1 MFKIKRFIEEPVQI
15 SKTKNKD
22 TRSFIRRWWACFLL
36 VALSLIALAL
46 HLVCFLVSL
55 LGHHSYWQQG
65 LPFVIAWTVHLVLIA
80 AFQRSTTQPW
90 LAIAS
95 VIVFLAEGSV
105 ILWQWT
111 TRLFVSQEAGHYTGL
126 LAALLSLVV
135 HVILPLRDPRLGSD
149 GICRPFEKPSSDLR
163 SPEDDF
169 TLWDWMTARWAA
181 PLLSI
186 GMSRQIE
193 AEDVWFLG
201 YEFQHRHL
209 HAAFSRLKGSVLAR
223 LLRAN
228 WIDIVIL
235 SLLAFVELFGNFS
248 NPFLL
253 QLLLH
258 YLQRDTFDKRRA
270 IAITIVTLVARLVT
284 AQSAVFS
291 LWFGRR
297 LYERSRGEMITML
310 YEKTLNRQIIGE
322 TALEKTSQRDEGG
335 SNGRMESVSEPGIS
349 LAVPIAGEQST
360 TEPGEAETTAHLPV
374 EELSFS
380 GTATEIAPIEA
391 RSGNASMVVGSSED
405 TPLMTQQ
412 SEITSTTKRL
422 SFIDKIREWTRNVK
436 KSEATAQRTPTTTG
450 KLLNLMRSDVYEVA
464 QRFWE
469 IQSLVNAPFGLII
482 SIVLSWNL
490 LGWTVMIAI
499 GIILIGQ
506 LLNIIM
512 AKMMITWEKRRRSA
526 TDKRLHSCSQYIEL
540 LRHARWYGFHEHWMT
555 GVLDA
560 RQKELHLRLIT
571 MLLKSVIIFV
581 NQLSIRFLPV
591 IAFAAYIKIT
601 KQELR
606 VEIAFPALQL
616 FAMVQNSLV
625 DVPNLIMTLINA
637 SVAMGR
643 VEQFMGEP
651 DKPITVSS
659 DGYGDKELRLVDA
672 SFAWP
677 GLDVSVLRNINLT
690 FQPGLN
696 VIFGEVGSGK
706 SALLQSILGELAL
719 QSGSVVCPDEVIGYC
734 SQTPWLQSMT
744 IRENILFFEPY
755 NENRYSSVIGICQ
768 LAQDFKTFESSDL
781 SPVGE
786 NGIGLSGGQKARVA
800 LARALYSRA
809 RVLLLDDPLSALDH
823 DTAEKVAEA
832 ICHDAHTNQRIV
844 VLATHRIDLCRKLAD
859 QVIEL
864 HNGSVRAAEA
874 TSGVTNTPVKP
885 VESREPPSERFRAE
899 QRNQKDKKF
908 EDEEHRARGGVQ
920 AKVYWQYIKAGTLS
934 WWMLLVLG
942 SVALRLLILAGN
954 WVLKMWGDAYDRPSS
969 LWHLV
974 SQMRIADGTRETV
987 HRSFWERL
995 FDDMP
1000 NPADNSQPWL
1010 QLLALFTLAQCLA
1023 ELASSWTQLAV
1034 QYNAGKRLF
1043 IRTLSC
1049 ISAATFRFYDVTPV
1063 GRLMNRMTSD
1073 MGVVDSNIALELEA
1087 LTRLG
1092 FEWISSLVVVAF
1104 VTPAFLLISIFITIG
1119 FLVVF
1124 RSFLPASQSL
1134 RRLEMASLS
1143 PLMSNFGALVHGLVT
1158 VRAFGAQSRFQDTVI
1173 RVTDTFQR
1181 MDHFYWTVQTWLTY
1195 RFDIM
1200 SAVATCLLTLLAI
1213 YSDLS
1218 AGLTAFLLSAAA
1230 RFVASTHL
1238 LCKTYGQMQL
1248 DFVSV
1253 ERVIELLHIERE
1265 DPGSAKVPAIW
1276 PSSSDDITCENVTIR
1291 YAQDAPP
1298 ALSNVSVR
1306 FKAGRTTALTGRTGS
1321 GKSTLAMALFAAVP
1335 RPEQGTI
1342 KIGDQDVNL
1351 ADKHALRTRITF
1363 LAQEPMLFPGSL
1375 RANLDPTGEEYSDQE
1390 CEAALQ
1396 AVGGKNYE
1404 WTLETRIE
1412 GGGQNLSQGQRQLIS
1427 IARAILRRS
1436 GIVIMDEAT
1445 ASIDLETS
1453 ARLMELVRELLPG
1466 VTMIVIAH
1474 RKAVI
1479 EAADDVVELSKGRVV
1494 SSSSHSTT

>member
-1 MFKIKRFIEEPVQI
+1 MFKNRRFIEEHVQI
-15 SKTKNKD
+15 PKTKNKG
-22 TRSFIRRWWACFLL
+22 TRSFIRRWWTCFLL
-36 VALSLIALAL
+36 VTLSLIALAL

-55 LGHHSYWQQG
+55 LGHHSHWQQG
-65 LPFVIAWTVHLVLIA
+65 LPFVVAWAVQLVLTA
-80 AFQRSTTQPW
+80 GFQRSTAQPW
-90 LAIAS
+90 LTITS
-95 VIVFLAEGSV
+95 VVMFLAEGSA

-111 TRLFVSQEAGHYTGL
+111 TGLFISQEAGHYTGL

-149 GICRPFEKPSSDLR
+149 GICRPFERPSSDLR

-169 TLWDWMTARWAA
+169 TLWDWMTARWAG

-258 YLQRDTFDKRRA
+258 YLQRDTFDKRKA
-270 IAITIVTLVARLVT
+270 IAITTVTLVARLVT

-322 TALEKTSQRDEGG
+322 TALETSQGEPERTDSQTET
-335 SNGRMESVSEPGIS
+335 SVEPGIS
-349 LAVPIAGEQST
+349 LAVPLAGEHST
-360 TEPGEAETTAHLPV
+360 TEPGEAGTAAHLPI
-374 EELSFS
+374 EELSVS
-380 GTATEIAPIEA
+380 RTATEIDTIEA
-391 RSGNASMVVGSSED
+391 RSDITSTVVESSED

-412 SEITSTTKRL
+412 PGIKSSTKSL
-422 SFIDKIREWTRNVK
+422 GFIEKIRDWMRNVK
-436 KSEATAQRTPTTTG
+436 RSEATAHRTPTTTG

-469 IQSLVNAPFGLII
+469 VQSLINAPFGLII
-482 SIVLSWNL
+482 SIALAWNL
-490 LGWTVMIAI
+490 LGWTVMVAI

-506 LLNIIM
+506 VLNIIM
-512 AKMMITWEKRRRSA
+512 AKIMIIWEKRRRSA
-526 TDKRLHSCSQYIEL
+526 TDKRLQSCSQYIEL
-540 LRHARWYGFHEHWMT
+540 LRHARWYGFHEHWMS
-555 GVLDA
+555 GVLED
-560 RQKELHLRLIT
+560 RQKELHLRLVT

-591 IAFAAYIKIT
+591 IAFWAYT
-601 KQELR
+601 TVAHQELR
-606 VEIAFPALQL
+606 VEVAFPALQL

-643 VEQFMGEP
+643 IEQFMGEP
-651 DKPITVSS
+651 DKPETVSS
-659 DGYGDKELRLVDA
+659 DGYGDKELRIVDA

-677 GLDVSVLRNINLT
+677 GLDISVLRNIDLT
-690 FQPGLN
+690 FQPGLS

-706 SALLQSILGELAL
+706 SALLQSLLGELVL
-719 QSGSVVCPDEVIGYC
+719 QSGSVICPDEVIGYC

-755 NENRYSSVIGICQ
+755 NENRYSAVIEICQ
-768 LAQDFKTFESSDL
+768 LAQDFMTFESSDL

-832 ICHDAHTNQRIV
+832 ICHDAHTNERIV
-844 VLATHRIDLCRKLAD
+844 VLATHRIDLCKKLAD

-874 TSGVTNTPVKP
+874 TSGSGSTAVKK
-885 VESREPPSERFRAE
+885 VKSQEESGERFQPE
-899 QRNQKDKKF
+899 QRSQKDKKF
-908 EDEEHRARGGVQ
+908 EEEEHRARGGVQ
-920 AKVYWQYIKAGTLS
+920 ARVYWSYIKAGKLS
-934 WWMLLVLG
+934 CWALLVLG

-954 WVLKMWGDAYDRPSS
+954 WVLKMWGDAYDRPSQ
-969 LWHLV
+969 LWYLV
-974 SQMRIADGTRETV
+974 SHMRLADGARETV
-987 HRSFWERL
+987 HRSIWEHL
-995 FDDMP
+995 FDGMP
-1000 NPADNSQPWL
+1000 NPADNAQPWL
-1010 QLLALFTLAQCLA
+1010 HLLALFTLAQCLA

-1073 MGVVDSNIALELEA
+1073 MGVVDSNVALELEA

-1092 FEWISSLVVVAF
+1092 FEWVSSLVVVAF
-1104 VTPAFLLISIFITIG
+1104 VTPAFLLISIFVTLG
-1119 FLVVF
+1119 FLIVF

-1158 VRAFGAQSRFQDTVI
+1158 IRAFRAQSLFQDTVI

-1200 SAVATCLLTLLAI
+1200 SAVATFSLTLLAI

-1253 ERVIELLHIERE
+1253 ERVVELLHIERE
-1265 DPGSAKVPAIW
+1265 DPGSVKVPAIW

-1291 YAQDAPP
+1291 YAPDAPP
-1298 ALSNVSVR
+1298 ALSNVSIR
-1306 FKAGRTTALTGRTGS
+1306 FRAGRTTALTGRTGS

-1335 RPEQGTI
+1335 RPEQGII
-1342 KIGDQDVNL
+1342 KIGNQDVNL

-1375 RANLDPTGEEYSDQE
+1375 RANLDPTGEEYSDCE
-1390 CEAALQ
+1390 CENALQ

-1404 WTLETRIE
+1404 WTLQTRIE
-1412 GGGQNLSQGQRQLIS
+1412 AGGQNLSQGQRQLIS

-1494 SSSSHSTT
+1494 SSSSRDTT